1 MRYTSNLGSVNE
13 SQGSPQARGPAGSY
27 VINLPHQRH
36 PQYAEYQEPRM
47 QQRQR
52 AYSSSTAADADGGD
66 SHARHSST
74 SSPAAPSRNY
84 KVPNN
89 TPAKFTTAPQNVGQ
103 TSPRFVVQLPASLLS
118 QKRPNLAGS
127 VDENNEKGDS
137 EMIASEAA
145 GGAQATIPAPKFHMP
160 PPSLFKAAPT
170 RAPLVIRPPPGQ
182 APRPES
188 NIPAHKEDTEM
199 QMQSP
204 ELELHTPELTED
216 ALHEE
221 QSPTTTLG
229 SATPATISSGQFTP
243 AMSMSDSVTTAG
255 AGFSPEIKAG
265 KMLPTIELPHVHGHG
280 HGQGQGKEAASGA
293 VTVEQERVQL
303 QLQLQPPVRIVDDE
317 IL

>member
-13 SQGSPQARGPAGSY
+13 SQGPPQARGPPGSY
-27 VINLPHQRH
+27 VINLPHQKH

-52 AYSSSTAADADGGD
+52 AYSTSTAADVDGAD

-74 SSPAAPSRNY
+74 SSPAAPTRHY

-89 TPAKFTTAPQNVGQ
+89 TPAKFHTAPQNVGQ
-103 TSPRFVVQLPASLLS
+103 TSPRFVVQLPASLLN

-127 VDENNEKGDS
+127 VDESNEKGDS
-137 EMIASEAA
+137 EVASEAG
-145 GGAQATIPAPKFHMP
+145 GGAQVAIPAPKFHMP

-182 APRPES
+182 APRTES
-188 NIPAHKEDTEM
+188 LIPAHKEDTEM

-229 SATPATISSGQFTP
+229 AGTPATISGQFTP
-243 AMSMSDSVTTAG
+243 AMSDSTTASI

-280 HGQGQGKEAASGA
+280 QGKDASGA

-303 QLQLQPPVRIVDDE
+303 QLQPPVRIIEDE